1 MLMQQSKGDA
11 CGEGREISVP
21 LSHKA
26 CSCFTVSV
34 PQKRALV
41 LQSEF
46 KLFVCLVFHRIFE
59 LQAILVTY
67 MEPLPIFSMPQKY

>member
-1 MLMQQSKGDA
+1 MLLQRSKGA
-11 CGEGREISVP
+11 ECGEGRQISAP
-21 LSHKA
+21 LSHKV

-46 KLFVCLVFHRIFE
+46 KLFVCLVFHRKLD
-59 LQAILVTY
+59 LQGILFTY
-67 MEPLPIFSMPQKY
+67 MEPLPIFSMPK